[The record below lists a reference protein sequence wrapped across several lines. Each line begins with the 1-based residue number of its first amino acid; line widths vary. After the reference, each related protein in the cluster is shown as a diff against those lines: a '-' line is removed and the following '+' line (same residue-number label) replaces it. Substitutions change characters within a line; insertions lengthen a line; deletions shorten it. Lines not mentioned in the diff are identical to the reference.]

1 MLIISIYA
9 SQDLNEKRMLWE
21 FLGHLIDSW
30 EGECVLLGDFNE
42 MRLTNEIYGIEFNTH
57 GANAFNNFISMV
69 GLVDLPFEGYSHTWA
84 HKSAFKMSKLDKFL
98 ISEGLLTLFP
108 SLSALCLD
116 RHLSDHR
123 PILMREL
130 NVDYGPT
137 LFSKMTIQNSLSEL
151 DKLIDH
157 GRGNEELVRE
167 RTILLKELHDLNSK
181 SSLDLLQKAKI
192 RWAIEDDENSKYFHD
207 PFNAK
212 EEFLNHISNKFADPI
227 RLVVESHFPTVLSLD
242 QISDLECILPPR
254 FNSSFIAVIPKMQGA
269 KVVKDF
275 HPISLIDKQNVATVV
290 NVLKCFF
297 LASGLKINL
306 HKSKLMD
313 IGIPQEEAMYD
324 IRGALDRSH
333 SLPARNSPWIDIIR
347 EVKRLSLKE
356 SSGEFSMKSVCSF
369 IDDSLL
375 LKADVPTR
383 WVKAVPIKIN
393 IFGWRVSLDKL
404 PTRLNLSL
412 RGVNIP
418 SILCPLCSISV
429 ESSSH
434 LLFSCHLARSLM
446 HKVVRW
452 WDLDVQDFNS
462 YGDWLIWLNNIRLP
476 SKLKEILEGTCYIT
490 WWVIWKYRNQFL
502 FGSNTPCLELL
513 FEDIVR
519 LSYSWC
525 SHRCRFNFDWNDW
538 VKCPSYLS
546 L

>member
-1 MLIISIYA
+1 FM
-9 SQDLNEKRMLWE
+9 D
-21 FLGHLIDSW
+21 
-30 EGECVLLGDFNE
+30 
-42 MRLTNEIYGIEFNTH
+42 
-57 GANAFNNFISMV
+57 
-69 GLVDLPFEGYSHTWA
+69 PSH
-84 HKSAFKMSKLDKFL
+84 S
-98 ISEGLLTLFP
+98 
-108 SLSALCLD
+108 SALSSVS
-116 RHLSDHR
+116 RNSVSS
-123 PILMREL
+123 
-130 NVDYGPT
+130 NVVDESCVPSG
-137 LFSKMTIQNSLSEL
+137 
-151 DKLIDH
+151 
-157 GRGNEELVRE
+157 
-167 RTILLKELHDLNSK
+167 
-181 SSLDLLQKAKI
+181 SSLNALTEETVAYEK
-192 RWAIEDDENSKYFHD
+192 ESDETH
-207 PFNAK
+207 
-212 EEFLNHISNKFADPI
+212 
-227 RLVVESHFPTVLSLD
+227 
-242 QISDLECILPPR
+242 
-254 FNSSFIAVIPKMQGA
+254 
-269 KVVKDF
+269 VVK
-275 HPISLIDKQNVATVV
+275 T
-290 NVLKCFF
+290 
-297 LASGLKINL
+297 SGLKINL
-306 HKSKLMD
+306 HKSKLMG
-313 IGIPQEEAMYD
+313 IGIPQEEVCSAAASIGCSTFVAPFNFLGVKVVAMYGM
-324 IRGALDRSH
+324 RGALDRSH

-347 EVKRLSLKE
+347 EVKRLSFKE